1 MDLPLFHFSGS
12 LNCQMALGSGAQII
26 VSEKFSASKAV
37 DTLKKYQSTHM
48 VYIGE
53 TLRFINQ
60 VDFTNSKLK

>member
-1 MDLPLFHFSGS
+1 
-12 LNCQMALGSGAQII
+12 MALGSGAQII